1 MEMNMNMPTTTNMA
15 MCLNELDPA
24 IMRLDVAVIE
34 NSWQN
39 NLAIIDPN
47 AQNRIELDIINI
59 SYADFTKLYYFNDPV
74 NPTFEVLNIL
84 KTHPLYSYMSF
95 SFKFRTFECGKE
107 FCLYDEILSS
117 YCKDAGVTPSQFTT
131 ISLMNL
137 QKQIY
142 AIDSI
147 SDVYQNRTG
156 TVLKSALTLDEINK
170 YVSCETDGT
179 SPTTK
184 VVLKITCTFIPTP
197 AMIGIIKY
205 RSVDI
210 VFSYLIEDFLVET
223 H

>member
-1 MEMNMNMPTTTNMA
+1 MTTMNMPTTTTMA

-24 IMRLDVAVIE
+24 IIRLDVAVIE

-39 NLAIIDPN
+39 NLTIIDPN
-47 AQNRIELDIINI
+47 AQNRIELDLIPIKYQEFI
-59 SYADFTKLYYFNDPV
+59 KLYYFNDPLI
-74 NPTFEVLNIL
+74 PTFEVLNIL
-84 KTHPLYSYMSF
+84 KTHPLYPYMSF
-95 SFKFRTFECGKE
+95 SFKFRTFDCGKE

-117 YCKDAGVTPSQFTT
+117 YCKDAGVTPSQFTS

-137 QKQIY
+137 KKQIF

-147 SDVYQNRTG
+147 SDVYNNRTG

-170 YVSCETDGT
+170 YVSCESEGT
-179 SPTTK
+179 ELTTK

-197 AMIGIIKY
+197 AIIGVINY
-205 RSVDI
+205 RSVEI
-210 VFSYLIEDFLVET
+210 VFPYMIEDYPVT